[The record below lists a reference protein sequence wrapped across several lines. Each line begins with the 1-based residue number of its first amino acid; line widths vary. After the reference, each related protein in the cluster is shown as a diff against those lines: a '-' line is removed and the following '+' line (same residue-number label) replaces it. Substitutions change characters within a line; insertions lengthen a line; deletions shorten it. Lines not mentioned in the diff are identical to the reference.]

1 MSRFAPG
8 DRVSVAKA
16 FPPGHVRTPTFL
28 RGLTGTV
35 VRHFGAFPNPSL
47 LAYGMSGQPPLNL
60 YQVVFDMDD
69 VWDGDGEY
77 AAGDTVAA
85 DIYENWLEVAP
96 QSNRKD

>member
-8 DRVSVAKA
+8 DRVSVAQA

-47 LAYGMSGQPPLNL
+47 LAYGMSGQPALDL

-69 VWDGDGEY
+69 VWDGDGKY

-85 DIYENWLEVAP
+85 DIYDNWLEAAP
-96 QSNRKD
+96 QSNREG